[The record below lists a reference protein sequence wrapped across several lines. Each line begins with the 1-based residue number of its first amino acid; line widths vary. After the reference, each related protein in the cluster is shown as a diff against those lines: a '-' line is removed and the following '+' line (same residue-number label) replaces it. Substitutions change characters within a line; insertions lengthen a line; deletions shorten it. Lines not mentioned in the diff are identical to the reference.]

1 MNDTKYSEKQVD
13 FRSYLSVILRRRWLI
28 SIVAGVVLLTVIV
41 KTLRSAPVY
50 RSQSVIQICKKGGS
64 SSNLKSL
71 LEESFFAGGSLPMT
85 MIQTQ
90 VEILKSRT
98 VSGKAAQ
105 AINYQFQVK
114 PEHRMAGILINRL
127 QTRVKDF
134 FSSKESLANKKLSN
148 PVSIKLLSIWPVVQ
162 GNSYILTF
170 DGFDSYKIMEDTN
183 EVLIGKGTLNTPFFG
198 PNFSILVEGDS
209 ARKGRQIKFHILAPG
224 SALAI
229 LQGSLD
235 ISPIRNTD
243 LITISATDLHP
254 SVATAKVNAIVSEY
268 KDLIISK
275 DTENAARALVFIDKQ
290 IMILEKSLKFSEDR
304 LMSFKEKEQLVSLS
318 EAATA
323 TLQQLMN
330 FDTELKKTEG
340 LRKQAELV
348 AENIVKNGDIL
359 SKGFVAFVT
368 GIENPRLNELAG
380 SLSNLQSRMITL
392 KINYKKKHPL
402 VVETLEQI
410 EETKREVKAE
420 ISSVIQS
427 LKVREKSI
435 RDNISYYEKRIK
447 DLPDAEKRLAELTR
461 ETGVQQSAY
470 SSLLEKKQEFE
481 IMKASEIGNVWV
493 VDSATPGK
501 RTKPTP
507 KRNIMLALI
516 VGLGMGI
523 GLAFFL
529 EYLDNTVKSPDDLK
543 QVTERPLLGS
553 IAKFDTQAG
562 KNGGEVITH
571 TMPKANIS
579 EAFRT
584 IRTNMFFA
592 SVDTPKKII
601 GVTSALPG
609 EGKTFFV
616 ANLAVS
622 IAQAEK
628 KVLLVDADMRRPR
641 LHRVFNQKRTPGLSN
656 LIMAKDVENA
666 VDGVIRTLP
675 EQGIDVIYAGDIP
688 HNPNE
693 LLGSQKMKHIIDL
706 ISKKYDYILFD
717 GSPVL
722 SVSDSVV
729 LTNKLDGIIFVVQ
742 SEKTEKNALKQ
753 ALEMVPDEKIL
764 GLTLNNINIQRDGYY
779 YRYYYQYYY
788 SYDDQDQGVGKKKK
802 HLRKKRLK
810 KKHLHT

>member
-1 MNDTKYSEKQVD
+1 
-13 FRSYLSVILRRRWLI
+13 
-28 SIVAGVVLLTVIV
+28 
-41 KTLRSAPVY
+41 
-50 RSQSVIQICKKGGS
+50 
-64 SSNLKSL
+64 
-71 LEESFFAGGSLPMT
+71 LPMT

-114 PEHRMAGILINRL
+114 PEHRMAGILINQL

-134 FSSKESLANKKLSN
+134 FSSKKSLAKKNLSN

-209 ARKGRQIKFHILAPG
+209 ARKGRQIKFHIFALG
-224 SALAI
+224 SALAS

-553 IAKFDTQAG
+553 IAKFDTQAS
-562 KNGGEVITH
+562 KNGGELITH

-628 KVLLVDADMRRPR
+628 KVLLIDADMRRPR
-641 LHRVFNQKRTPGLSN
+641 LHRIFNQKRTPGLSN

-693 LLGSQKMKHIIDL
+693 LLGSQKMKRIIEL
-706 ISKKYDYILFD
+706 ISVKYDYILFD

-729 LTNKLDGIIFVVQ
+729 LTNQLDGIIFIIQ
-742 SEKTEKNALKQ
+742 AEKTEKNALKQ

-788 SYDDQDQGVGKKKK
+788 SYDDQDQDIGKKKK
-802 HLRKKRLK
+802 HLRKKRTK
-810 KKHLHT
+810 KKQLHT